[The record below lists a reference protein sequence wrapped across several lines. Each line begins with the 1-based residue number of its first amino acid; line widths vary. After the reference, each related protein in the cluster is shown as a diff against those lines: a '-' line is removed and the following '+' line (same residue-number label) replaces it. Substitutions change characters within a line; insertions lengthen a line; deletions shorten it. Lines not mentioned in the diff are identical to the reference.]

1 MTLFSFKENSILNN
15 GFARGINIV
24 LWAIVF
30 ITCLASGDL
39 KIPVWWFFV
48 VSIVTGLATPI
59 CLEKTIEKT
68 TFFEWDYTERKKKF
82 MFISMYVMV
91 CSALWVFISSD
102 VFLIYKVYIS
112 DLHWFIKL
120 IPIIMLVFFV
130 FNLLNICSLFYP
142 IFEYSLKPAYKFQ
155 KKPKNWQEDGP
166 EINDDEE
173 IFDDILRRDFRV

>member
-1 MTLFSFKENSILNN
+1 
-15 GFARGINIV
+15 
-24 LWAIVF
+24 
-30 ITCLASGDL
+30 
-39 KIPVWWFFV
+39 
-48 VSIVTGLATPI
+48 
-59 CLEKTIEKT
+59 
-68 TFFEWDYTERKKKF
+68 
-82 MFISMYVMV
+82 MV
-91 CSALWVFISSD
+91 CSALWVFISSV

-155 KKPKNWQEDGP
+155 KKPKNWKEDGP